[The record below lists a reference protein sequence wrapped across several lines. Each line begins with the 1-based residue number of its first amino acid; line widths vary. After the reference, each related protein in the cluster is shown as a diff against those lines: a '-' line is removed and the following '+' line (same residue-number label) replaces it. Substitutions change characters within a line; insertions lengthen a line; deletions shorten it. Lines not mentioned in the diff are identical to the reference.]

1 MLALERQQRLLSLDV
16 SISNQVE
23 AEGSIMPKEIISEE
37 EITLPQVKKV
47 LTQRGKEGELS
58 FQQSITLE
66 HAASFAKMA
75 PAVSAKLVEKLMKD
89 YNLTRSQAVQVV
101 NIAPINPEE
110 MKTILDARSTSLT
123 DEQII
128 EIVDL
133 IINKRSK

>member
-1 MLALERQQRLLSLDV
+1 
-16 SISNQVE
+16 
-23 AEGSIMPKEIISEE
+23 MPKEIISEE

-47 LTQRGKEGELS
+47 LTQRAKEGELS

-66 HAASFAKMA
+66 HASSFSRMA

-89 YNLTRSQAVQVV
+89 YNLSRAQAVQIV

-110 MKTILDARSTSLT
+110 LRTIVDARSTELT

-133 IINKRSK
+133 VINKRT